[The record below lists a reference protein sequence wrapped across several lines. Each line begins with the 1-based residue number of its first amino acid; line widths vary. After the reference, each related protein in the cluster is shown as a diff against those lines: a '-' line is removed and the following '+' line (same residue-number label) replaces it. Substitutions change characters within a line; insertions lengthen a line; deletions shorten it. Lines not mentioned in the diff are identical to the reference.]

1 MSVCIPGTAESV
13 PFLQCGQR
21 GLSSRAVMGSG
32 EICRG
37 GKNSRKGLCF
47 IDSFLAGMESVWG
60 EVCPGLVSRQT

>member
-1 MSVCIPGTAESV
+1 
-13 PFLQCGQR
+13 
-21 GLSSRAVMGSG
+21 MGSG